1 MSEDRAGYFSFEDL
15 AECAKREVT
24 YRNKVYTRLVMEGK
38 MSKDKATKEIAMMYA
53 ICRHF
58 QTKTQPELNI

>member
-1 MSEDRAGYFSFEDL
+1 MSAEREGYFSFEDL

-24 YRNKVYTRLVMEGK
+24 YRQRVYPRLVMEGK
-38 MSKDKATKEIAMMYA
+38 MSKDKATKEIAMMFA

-58 QTKTQPELNI
+58 QTKTQPELDW